1 LLNNLGLVHDSLN
14 DFQEAI
20 RLYNEALNTL
30 KPYFENNPNRWI
42 INYAKLLSSLAFTYL
57 QLNNFQLAK
66 KYFIEAKELLEN
78 YPYTHNLP
86 HLSNLYNAIKEQLKN
101 LP

>member
-1 LLNNLGLVHDSLN
+1 VYYGLNN
-14 DFQEAI
+14 FKEAI
-20 RLYNEALNTL
+20 SLCNKAINIL
-30 KPYFENNPNRWI
+30 KPYFENDPDRWI
-42 INYAKLLSSLAFTYL
+42 GNYAILLISLALTYL

-78 YPYTHNLP
+78 YPYTRNLP
-86 HLSNLYNAIKEQLKN
+86 HLSNLYNAIKELLKD

>member
-1 LLNNLGLVHDSLN
+1 MIWEI
-14 DFQEAI
+14 F
-20 RLYNEALNTL
+20 TL
-30 KPYFENNPNRWI
+30 I
-42 INYAKLLSSLAFTYL
+42 G
-57 QLNNFQLAK
+57 FQLAK

-86 HLSNLYNAIKEQLKN
+86 NLSNLYNAIKEQLKN